1 MPIMRYYNVW
11 GTEVGFE
18 MALKA
23 LTIIN
28 LTLLLLRN
36 DRNVYINTYIINS
49 GTFFLLFGLYAIIV
63 TFISDSVN
71 NYPINNN
78 INFMLSFIFSVLI
91 IQLLLSGKLLL
102 ANAFRIY
109 SAFVW
114 IIVSICMIQWGLFV
128 GGIRISFKLPGLAYA
143 DSWAQLSSQVFG
155 MNEYPTSLFSEKAHF
170 CEFLVPYLACCLFSD
185 KLIQNKRILKAIIV
199 TLLIVMSVSGNGVV
213 LAFLCWGLY
222 FTFFNQ
228 YKSIN
233 KALLI
238 ILGIVIIVASFYILN
253 RIDTVNSMLSM
264 LFTNN
269 NYGYSKA
276 NYRVYR
282 GFDMFGRLPITQKI
296 YGVGYYRMQAFAE
309 QHNIVSSYD
318 TSWNTYEYFSGFTQV
333 LIYFGIIG
341 FVLIMLHIIQL
352 FKVKHNITMGLIILL
367 IAVSLS
373 SEILFQGFHIVYIL
387 LILSTIQ
394 VEDIIYSNDQEYD
407 PV

>member
-1 MPIMRYYNVW
+1 VW
-11 GTEVGFE
+11 GTEIGFE

-23 LTIIN
+23 LTILN
-28 LTLLLLRN
+28 LTLLMLHRN
-36 DRNVYINTYIINS
+36 RDFYINPYINNS
-49 GTFFLLFGLYAIIV
+49 GAFFLLFGLYAIII
-63 TFISDSVN
+63 TFISNSAN
-71 NYPINNN
+71 NYPVNNN

-91 IQLLLSGKLLL
+91 IQFLLSGKLVLTDV
-102 ANAFRIY
+102 FRIY
-109 SAFVW
+109 SDFVW
-114 IIVSICMIQWGLFV
+114 IIIFICIIQWGLLI
-128 GGIRISFKLPGLAYA
+128 GGLRVSFKLPGLTYA

-185 KLIQNKRILKAIIV
+185 SLIQNRRLLKAIVV

-222 FTFFNQ
+222 FTLFNQ

-233 KALLI
+233 KVLLI
-238 ILGIVIIVASFYILN
+238 VLGIGVIFASFYILT

-269 NYGYSKA
+269 KYGYSKA

-282 GFDMFGRLPITQKI
+282 GFDMFGKLPITQKI
-296 YGVGYYRMQAFAE
+296 FGVGYYRMQAFAE
-309 QHNIVSSYD
+309 QYNIVSNYD

-333 LIYFGIIG
+333 LLYFGIIG
-341 FVLIMLHIIQL
+341 FILTLLHIMQL
-352 FKVKHNITMGLIILL
+352 FKVKYNITRGLIILF

-387 LILSTIQ
+387 LILSTIH
-394 VEDIIYSNDQEYD
+394 VEDIMYTNDFYFD
-407 PV
+407 PA